1 VGLAEELPPEPG
13 LSPDAT
19 LTEAFAHFLER
30 HEGEDAELPLS
41 PRAPPSPARLPGF
54 PNAPPSPAARP
65 PVFPSVSR

>member
-1 VGLAEELPPEPG
+1 MGLAEELPPEPG

-41 PRAPPSPARLPGF
+41 PRAPPSPARLPGLR
-54 PNAPPSPAARP
+54 NAPPSPAARP